1 MTKRDTLSMLL
12 DNIDNVRAGL
22 YDLRAD
28 QPRDLVLERAIH
40 LARALAAKLATIAT
54 QDHERDAEAPT
65 GRMDVVVDGH
75 RRDFVFRPDSVGDT
89 GVIEQIFEG
98 RDYDISRFALSN
110 AFERY
115 VEGIRTRG
123 RRPLIIDAG
132 ANIGASPIY
141 FLSQYPDAAIVA
153 IEPERQNCELLRTNC
168 AGLDV
173 RLIEGA
179 LDSRPGSRFLN
190 DPGRSDWGFQVS
202 NQGLYEVPAVAIPQI
217 LQDYPPN
224 AYTPAILKIDIEGSE
239 QEVFSGDVHWLAE
252 MQLVIIELHDWMLP
266 SKATARNFLRA
277 ISSFDFDFVHVGENV
292 FCFNNALLRGAT
304 EQL

>member
-98 RDYDISRFALSN
+98 RDYDLSRFALSN

-115 VEGIRTRG
+115 VEDIRTRG

-173 RLIEGA
+173 RVIEA
-179 LDSRPGSRFLN
+179 AIDSRSGTRFLH

-202 NQGLYEVPAVAIPQI
+202 DHGLYEVPTVSVPQI
-217 LQDYPPN
+217 LQDYPSSTY
-224 AYTPAILKIDIEGSE
+224 APAIFKIDIEGSE
-239 QEVFSGDVHWLAE
+239 KALFSGEVGWLAT
-252 MQLVIIELHDWMLP
+252 MPLVIIELHDWMLP
-266 SKATARNFLRA
+266 AEATARNFLRA
-277 ISSFDFDFVHVGENV
+277 ISAFDFDFIHVGENT
-292 FCFNNALLRGAT
+292 FCFNNALLGSP
-304 EQL
+304 